1 MTHLLRR
8 NIFAQAGFTMIEL
21 LVVIAVIGVL
31 SVAVLSS
38 INPIEQIN
46 KGRDTR
52 SRSDAAQLLNAS
64 DRYFSIHE
72 VYPWNVDNG
81 SYTAADP
88 AYESQFIFDAGGYDQ
103 ESGVD
108 PIDDWGWVD
117 ILGDTA
123 EVKSGFV
130 NRLKNDDGAG
140 AVKYYIY
147 KGPLSNDSVYV
158 CFKPASF
165 AFAQESKKSC
175 EGALSAD
182 FPADTACPTAV
193 NCRTPGA
200 AVPQGANACMV
211 CLP

>member
-1 MTHLLRR
+1 MTHFIRR
-8 NIFAQAGFTMIEL
+8 NFLAQAGFTMIEL

-52 SRSDAAQLLNAS
+52 ARSDAAQLLNAA

-81 SYTAADP
+81 SYTAADED
-88 AYESQFIFDAGGYDQ
+88 YESEFIFDAGGYNA
-103 ESGVD
+103 EGGTA
-108 PIDDWGWVD
+108 IDDWGWVD

-123 EVKSGFV
+123 EIKSGFV
-130 NRLKNDDGAG
+130 NRLKDDDGAG
-140 AVKYYIY
+140 ATKYFIY
-147 KGPLSNDSVYV
+147 KGGESNDSVYV

-165 AFAQESKKSC
+165 AFSQESKKSC
-175 EGALSAD
+175 EGSLSAD
-182 FPADTACPTAV
+182 FPADTACPNAV

-200 AVPQGANACMV
+200 DVPQGANSCMV

>member
-1 MTHLLRR
+1 
-8 NIFAQAGFTMIEL
+8 MIEL

-52 SRSDAAQLLNAS
+52 SRSDAAQLLNAA

-72 VYPWNVDNG
+72 VYPWNVANG
-81 SYTAADP
+81 SYTPADTD
-88 AYESQFIFDAGGYDQ
+88 YESEFIFDAGGYNA
-103 ESGVD
+103 EGGTA
-108 PIDDWGWVD
+108 IDDWGWVD

-130 NRLKNDDGAG
+130 NRLKDDDGAG
-140 AVKYYIY
+140 AVKYFIY

-158 CFKPASF
+158 CFKPSSF

-175 EGALSAD
+175 EGTLSAD
-182 FPADTACPTAV
+182 FPSATACPAAV
-193 NCRTPGA
+193 NCTTAGA